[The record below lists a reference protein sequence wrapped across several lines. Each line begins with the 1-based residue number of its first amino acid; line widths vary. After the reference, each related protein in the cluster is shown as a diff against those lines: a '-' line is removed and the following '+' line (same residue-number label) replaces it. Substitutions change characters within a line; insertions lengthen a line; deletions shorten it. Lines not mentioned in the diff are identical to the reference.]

1 MGRFFSARQ
10 ISGYFFLIGNV
21 SLFLF
26 QSGTPSPLH
35 MTASIMLTLCS
46 VFLVLS
52 DRDARWLYATGGF
65 IVAAYALIAF
75 AAAGEGRAM
84 QIVGTIFPA
93 INGLLLI
100 RSATQA
106 AHPQRFKSPL
116 PILKPL
122 ETVDRYPVAAAG
134 LIQLPGTIMICLG
147 AIQSDNA
154 TLGFAS
160 SMWIIAALCMVPSD
174 PDLRKKFA
182 AK

>member
-10 ISGYFFLIGNV
+10 ISGYFFLIGNI

-26 QSGTPSPLH
+26 QSATPSPLH

-65 IVAAYALIAF
+65 IVVAYALIAG
-75 AAAGEGRAM
+75 AAGGDGRVM
-84 QIVGTIFPA
+84 QIIGTIFPA

-100 RSATQA
+100 RSAWQVR
-106 AHPQRFKSPL
+106 HPKRFQSRSPL
-116 PILKPL
+116 LKPL
-122 ETVDRYPVAAAG
+122 EIIDRYPVAAAG
-134 LIQLPGTIMICLG
+134 IIQLPGTIMICFG
-147 AIQSDNA
+147 AFTSGDP

-160 SMWIIAALCMVPSD
+160 SLWILAALCMVPSD
-174 PDLRKKFA
+174 PDLRRKRA
-182 AK
+182 Q